1 MVSPPDY
8 SDAFNPVDKDTKT
21 LEKCIAARI
30 EGYSDLYDD
39 ELWLLFQQEFVLW
52 TEQHLRQAPMPSLFK
67 LRKTLRSNGVYVAK
81 DQRHPAIPLAE
92 ARAEAERHQWTE
104 TTRAAQ
110 FTGPPYYVRRDN

>member
-39 ELWLLFQQEFVLW
+39 ELWLTVPCKTSKHGLK
-52 TEQHLRQAPMPSLFK
+52 QHLRHRTFK
-67 LRKTLRSNGVYVAK
+67 AV
-81 DQRHPAIPLAE
+81 PLHA
-92 ARAEAERHQWTE
+92 T
-104 TTRAAQ
+104 
-110 FTGPPYYVRRDN
+110 

>member
-8 SDAFNPVDKDTKT
+8 SDAFDPANKDSKT
-21 LEKCIAARI
+21 LEKCITARI

-39 ELWLLFQQEFVLW
+39 ELWLLFQQEFASW
-52 TEQHLRQAPMPSLFK
+52 TEQHLRHAPMPSLFK

-92 ARAEAERHQWTE
+92 ASTEVERHQWTE
-104 TTRAAQ
+104 NELIQ
-110 FTGPPYYVRRDN
+110 LI